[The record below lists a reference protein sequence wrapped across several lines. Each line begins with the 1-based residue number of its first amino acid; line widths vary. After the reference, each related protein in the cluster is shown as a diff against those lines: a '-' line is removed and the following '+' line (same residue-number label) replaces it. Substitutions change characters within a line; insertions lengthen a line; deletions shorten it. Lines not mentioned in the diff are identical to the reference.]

1 MEFRILG
8 SLEVLDEGRAITL
21 GGSKQ
26 RALLAL
32 LLLHPN
38 ETLGT
43 DRLIDELWGERPP
56 ANAAK
61 SVQMQI
67 SRLRKVL
74 AGEAAKAPPAWS
86 LRASAATS

>member
-38 ETLGT
+38 ETLST
-43 DRLIDELWGERPP
+43 DRLVDELWGERPP

-61 SVQMQI
+61 TRADADLPAAQG
-67 SRLRKVL
+67 
-74 AGEAAKAPPAWS
+74 AGG
-86 LRASAATS
+86 